1 MTDEVETRLS
11 RLGDQRLPNA
21 PASLRSRVE
30 SLDLKAV
37 PGVRSRKPARSAIAA
52 LVLGLAIVAAFA
64 VVPNFVGVRNTAEPS
79 GEYPVLPGASTAAP
93 STTPSLSTSPVA
105 ALSVAQ
111 FLEEQASGTL
121 PSGAIFLH
129 GYWTDRS
136 FPHSCS
142 APNGQPGELELRCV
156 DGEFGITENNE
167 PIGTLTVDSR
177 WIPATGPAITPYIDN
192 EELAQRL
199 FTLPTIHGQ
208 PYPPVPIVVRGH
220 VDDHRAAD
228 CQPDARD
235 RCRDRLVIDEILEF
249 DPNTVP
255 TPAVTPPPSPF
266 PFNDPPPPPFTKDQ
280 CSGDV
285 PYSFIGWG
293 RLADLGIE
301 IGDPNQ
307 VVYMMVT
314 AGNVDLG
321 DPGGPRGRRVCFAAE
336 WEHGSVT
343 YAPLPKH

>member
-1 MTDEVETRLS
+1 MTDDVETRLG
-11 RLGDQRLPNA
+11 RLRDQRLPGA

-30 SLDLKAV
+30 SLDLKAASD
-37 PGVRSRKPARSAIAA
+37 VRSRRPVRSVIAA
-52 LVLGLAIVAAFA
+52 GTLGLAVVVAFA
-64 VVPNFVGVRNTAEPS
+64 ILPNLVGVRNTAQPP
-79 GEYPVLPGASTAAP
+79 GEYPVLPGGSTAAP
-93 STTPSLSTSPVA
+93 STTPSSSTSPVA

-111 FLEEQASGTL
+111 FVEDQASGTL
-121 PSGAIFLH
+121 PSGAIVLH

-136 FPHSCS
+136 FRHGCS

-156 DGEFGITENNE
+156 DGEFGITEDNE

-177 WIPATGPAITPYIDN
+177 WIPATGPAITPFIDN
-192 EELAQRL
+192 QELAQRI
-199 FTLPTIHGQ
+199 FTLPVIHGQ

-220 VDDHRAAD
+220 VDDPRAAE
-228 CQPDARD
+228 CRSEARD
-235 RCRDRLVIDEILEF
+235 RCRNRLVIDEILQF
-249 DPNTVP
+249 DPDAVP
-255 TPAVTPPPSPF
+255 TPGVTPPPSPF
-266 PFNDPPPPPFTKDQ
+266 PFDDPPPAPFAKDQ

-285 PYSFIGWG
+285 RYSFIGWG

-301 IGDPNQ
+301 IGDPKQ

-314 AGNVDLG
+314 AGDVDLG